1 MKTISYKNTH
11 YVVFDINDGDKFTLS
26 PTQASISNDDTVK
39 IKKQNSSDQEDKD
52 KLILDII
59 SSYSASNKEKVDFL
73 YRIVKDRGTIVKL
86 IIEDE
91 LSFDEIMKLAY
102 KGIL

>member
-1 MKTISYKNTH
+1 MKTITYKNTH
-11 YVVFDINDGDKFTLS
+11 YVVFDIKDGDKFTLS

-39 IKKQNSSDQEDKD
+39 IKKQNSSDQEDK
-52 KLILDII
+52 LILDTI

>member
-11 YVVFDINDGDKFTLS
+11 YLVFDIKDGDKLTLS
-26 PTQASISNDDTVK
+26 PTQAIIGDEGTVK
-39 IKKQNSSDQEDKD
+39 NKKQNTTDQED
-52 KLILDII
+52 KLILDTI

-73 YRIVKDRGTIVKL
+73 YRIVKDRKTIVKL
-86 IIEDE
+86 ILEDE
-91 LSFDEIMKLAY
+91 LSFNEIMELAY

>member
-26 PTQASISNDDTVK
+26 PTQATIGDDSTVK
-39 IKKQNSSDQEDKD
+39 NKKQNTTDEEY
-52 KLILDII
+52 KLILDRI